1 MQLIDFLGWF
11 PVEKIYLLLEKIRIR
26 RLSKKFSHC
35 GKEIVI
41 SPGLYV
47 ECPERL
53 TLADEVSF
61 GPSVRIM
68 GIGGVSVGRG
78 TMIASGVYILTTAH
92 DSNAPLM
99 RKTGLHKP
107 VFIGEDVWIGA
118 GAIILPGVE
127 ICDHAIVGAGAVVT
141 HNVAEKKVVIG
152 IPARVIRERQ
162 VVETVSGDKDE

>member
-1 MQLIDFLGWF
+1 
-11 PVEKIYLLLEKIRIR
+11 
-26 RLSKKFSHC
+26 
-35 GKEIVI
+35 
-41 SPGLYV
+41 
-47 ECPERL
+47 
-53 TLADEVSF
+53 
-61 GPSVRIM
+61 M

-141 HNVAEKKVVIG
+141 HDVAEKEVVIG
-152 IPARVIRERQ
+152 VPARVIRERQ